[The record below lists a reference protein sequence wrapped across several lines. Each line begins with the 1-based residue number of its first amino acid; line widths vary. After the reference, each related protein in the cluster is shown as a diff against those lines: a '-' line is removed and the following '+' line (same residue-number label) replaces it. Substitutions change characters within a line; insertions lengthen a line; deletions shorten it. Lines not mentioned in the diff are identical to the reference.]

1 MENYGVWSFFVIK
14 TSHTQGAILKLV
26 QDNTLQIIL
35 QNNNSKDAIEKKKL
49 NAKDKMCLTT
59 SRVIIQIYS

>member
-1 MENYGVWSFFVIK
+1 MKLNNNDSPHEYSHMQRTMESYIVWSFFVIK

-35 QNNNSKDAIEKKKL
+35 QNNNSKDGIEK
-49 NAKDKMCLTT
+49 N
-59 SRVIIQIYS
+59 